1 MSSENMGDVMT
12 EGRSSTISANPAMA
26 MPQPFMAAVVFKKG
40 EPVDRVLEDVV
51 VRLRRTTLRLAG
63 YLQRTQLEAD
73 SCCTVIDLEHIPT
86 GRFTIVSQPLGAGS
100 QGCRLDAGA
109 FAELAGSLV
118 AEIGQDTDLLIV
130 NRWGYG
136 ETEGQGFRAAIEKAF
151 ERGVPVLIAVRDEN
165 LANWRDFSGEF
176 STTLPLR
183 TDAIVDWVARVVNGD
198 QRGGGDRAA

>member
-1 MSSENMGDVMT
+1 MGSENTGNVMT
-12 EGRSSTISANPAMA
+12 ERRYATNSADPAAA
-26 MPQPFMAAVVFKKG
+26 MPQPFMAAVVFKSG

-51 VRLRRTTLRLAG
+51 ARLRRTTLRLAG
-63 YLQRTQLEAD
+63 YLQRTQIGPD
-73 SCCTVIDLEHIPT
+73 SCCTIIDLEHIPT

-118 AEIGQDTDLLIV
+118 TEIGQDTDLLIV

-136 ETEGQGFRAAIEKAF
+136 ETEGQGFRAAVEKAF
-151 ERGVPVLIAVRDEN
+151 ERRVPVLIAVREEN

-183 TDAIVDWVARVVNGD
+183 ADAIVDWVARMLHSD
-198 QRGGGDRAA
+198 QRDGGDRAA